1 MGRKS
6 RYETAVL
13 PRLEEIKAWARNG
26 LTQKEMAANC
36 RVSVATW
43 MEYMTRYPELAEAV
57 RKNKDYVDNV
67 LVVNAYLKRVLGY
80 DVEEETVE
88 YIYDADGTEHMV
100 KRKVTKRHI
109 PGDTRAAEFWL
120 TRRRGKDWPMTVN
133 VQQAEGED
141 GGVILIPAVMESQD
155 GDLAPTT

>member
-1 MGRKS
+1 MGRCK
-6 RYETAVL
+6 YETNVL

-26 LTQKEMAANC
+26 LSIEQMAQNC
-36 RVSVATW
+36 HVAVSTFKD
-43 MEYMTRYPELAEAV
+43 YLNRFPDLSTAV
-57 RKNKDYVDNV
+57 RENREYVDNV

-80 DVEEETVE
+80 DVDEETRE
-88 YIYDADGTEHMV
+88 YIYDADGTEHLV
-100 KRKVTKRHI
+100 KRKVAKRHI
-109 PGDTRAAEFWL
+109 PGDARAAEFWL